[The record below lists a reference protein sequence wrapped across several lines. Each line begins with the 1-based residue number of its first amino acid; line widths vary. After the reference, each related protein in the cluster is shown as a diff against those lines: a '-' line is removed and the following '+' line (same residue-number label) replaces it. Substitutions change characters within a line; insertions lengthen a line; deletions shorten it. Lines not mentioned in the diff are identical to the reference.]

1 MMNTRPRRLCLM
13 VLAILAGAGGFV
25 SCGNPTSEPTD
36 NCDSLIGHTFIE
48 LQPAPMTGTFAHYQI
63 AAGRIF
69 NPQQGWYCTAISSS
83 QVSGVVTLST
93 ADVAFVRLGA
103 NGWVHGLRQGSAAL
117 TAASPAAP
125 AAAEIRVQISS

>member
-1 MMNTRPRRLCLM
+1 
-13 VLAILAGAGGFV
+13 
-25 SCGNPTSEPTD
+25 
-36 NCDSLIGHTFIE
+36 
-48 LQPAPMTGTFAHYQI
+48 MTGTFAHYQI
-63 AAGRIF
+63 AVGDSIQLRPVVHRVDAAGRIF